1 MSGRLAKLA
10 ETEKAKGAK
19 YPQAIYMQQG
29 GVSAKKLELRGQKRP
44 DGKSLSRVFKIVPGD
59 KYPFMV
65 QAEQGAGEE
74 NDKGL
79 IVSKFGGKPELRV
92 MIPMQSDDTKK
103 FVLMIGAKIRAYMAA
118 QYVYFN
124 KEEYAKQAKE
134 EKDKMESFRKA
145 KLNNSYCHPVNLMT
159 GCFFVVKRIKVI
171 KSTFQAYSKS
181 YLLERPKTKKSFL
194 FDNSQF
200 IIEKVK
206 TTRRQPSW
214 TEP

>member
-1 MSGRLAKLA
+1 MRIKNHNQIIRLDGRNCFVEALDSAFAIEKVQLNFVSYDDKSNKQTALIPYYLDFTDFMVLEQDILSGRLAKLA

-19 YPQAIYMQQG
+19 YPQSIYMQQG
-29 GVSAKKLELRGQKRP
+29 GVSAKKLEQRGQKRP

-92 MIPMQSDDTKK
+92 MIPMQSEDTKK

-124 KEEYAKQAKE
+124 KEEYTKQAKE
-134 EKDKMESFRKA
+134 EKDKMDSFRKA
-145 KLNNSYCHPVNLMT
+145 N
-159 GCFFVVKRIKVI
+159 
-171 KSTFQAYSKS
+171 
-181 YLLERPKTKKSFL
+181 
-194 FDNSQF
+194 
-200 IIEKVK
+200 
-206 TTRRQPSW
+206 
-214 TEP
+214 